1 LFVSLTVSFKTRIK
15 QHFKSSFASVM
26 LALHLAIQL
35 LLPAGGDRAAADAP
49 PHQQGNAAPPCPA
62 AGSLRGQL
70 L

>member
-1 LFVSLTVSFKTRIK
+1 
-15 QHFKSSFASVM
+15 M